1 MKFKIYYPE
10 NDTTLS
16 FRSNDWVSFE
26 SEMQSIDVGDYS
38 ADYLYFVDD
47 KKVTFADAMSAVQQ
61 ARIDFETKRN
71 ATKKK
76 VWVHKGATALP
87 NAFFPIWVN
96 K

>member
-1 MKFKIYYPE
+1 MKFKIYHPE
-10 NDTTLS
+10 NDATLS

-76 VWVHKGATALP
+76 VWVNKGATALP